1 MSAISSVI
9 NKITGL
15 FTIINFPADIIDIA
29 IVTLIIYYVLKLTR
43 SRTASQI
50 IKVVLL
56 LFVVSYLSSE
66 FELNVLN
73 FLTSWVLE
81 AGLIAL
87 VVVFQPELRR
97 LLEKLGGTSVK
108 NFFVPKQQMS
118 DMHPV
123 IEATV
128 EACTTMSRQR
138 IGALIVFER
147 ENDLEEYF
155 KTGTIVDA
163 AYSTEILKNIFFPK
177 AALHDGAV
185 VVRGD
190 RVMAAGCVL
199 PLTENPNLSRE
210 LGTRHR
216 AAIGISEHSDSV
228 VVVVSEESGI
238 ISVVVG
244 GVLKRYLTPEALSKF
259 LTAELVVEEQLPAHH
274 KLREKLATMLKN
286 KEGDSHEAE

>member
-1 MSAISSVI
+1 MSAISSLI
-9 NKITGL
+9 NRITRL
-15 FTIINFPADIIDIA
+15 ITIVNFPADIIDIA
-29 IVTLIIYYVLKLTR
+29 IVTLIIYYVLKLTK

-50 IKVVLL
+50 IKVILL
-56 LFVVSYLSSE
+56 LFVVSYLSSA

-108 NFFVPKQQMS
+108 NLFVPKQQKS

-128 EACTTMSRQR
+128 EACRTMSRQR
-138 IGALIVFER
+138 VGALIVFER
-147 ENDLEEYF
+147 ENNLEEYF
-155 KTGTIVDA
+155 KTGTVVDA
-163 AYSTEILKNIFFPK
+163 AFSTELLKNIFFPK

-216 AAIGISEHSDSV
+216 AAIGISEHSDGV
-228 VVVVSEESGI
+228 VVVVSEESGV

-259 LTAELVVEEQLPAHH
+259 LTSELVVEEQLPAHH
-274 KLREKLATMLKN
+274 KLREKLVTIMKN
-286 KEGDSHEAE
+286 KEEDTHEAE